1 MQKRNISIYITDVDL
16 VRRNAQELLALLEDS
31 GVNYTMTVEC
41 EDVPEPEAD
50 VQRLVVGDNEV
61 LLETHTIRA
70 DKGQGY
76 TVPVVIPRE
85 TVRGMIVDT
94 PVGVATVYGDG
105 TAEIKLEKNEPLI
118 RDMFSFNEPIG
129 LSIVSM
135 TRPATPQGHL

>member
-16 VRRNAQELLALLEDS
+16 VQRNAQELLRLLE
-31 GVNYTMTVEC
+31 GMGCNYSMSVES
-41 EDVPEPEAD
+41 EDDGIEQD
-50 VQRLVVGDNEV
+50 VKSEV
-61 LLETHTIRA
+61 HTIHA

-76 TVPVVIPRE
+76 TVPVVVPRE
-85 TVRGMIVDT
+85 TVRGMLVDT

-105 TAEIKLEKNEPLI
+105 TAEIKLEKNEPLL

-135 TRPATPQGHL
+135 TRPACPYRAEDL